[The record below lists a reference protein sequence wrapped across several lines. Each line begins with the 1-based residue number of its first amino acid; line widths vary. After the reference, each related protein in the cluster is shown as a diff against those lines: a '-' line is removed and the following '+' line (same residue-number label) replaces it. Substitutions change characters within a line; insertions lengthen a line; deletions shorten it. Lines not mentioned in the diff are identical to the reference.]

1 MEQNARQAQGLRAAL
16 DQARDMLDQMNN
28 QSESLDEALKSLL
41 AEMKADFE
49 LKQIH
54 VRLENTLNRTP
65 NPGHTRQLVELS
77 RSLLRNAAGV
87 SKNGS
92 EVVLEV
98 LASEDFPGF
107 AELRVSDA
115 GPGLKPEEQ
124 AALLERLKAGPGV
137 GEPET
142 EAESSLREAADL
154 AESLGGH
161 WWIHSVPD
169 TLTIHRVAVP
179 IESKADAPGNNLA
192 TSSTGKS

>member
-1 MEQNARQAQGLRAAL
+1 MQINGRPFRRQPRTQNLRRLLPIHFPQARQAQGLRAAL

-41 AEMKADFE
+41 AEMKADFA

-65 NPGHTRQLVELS
+65 NPGHIRQLVELS

-98 LASEDFPGF
+98 LPSEDFPGF
-107 AELRVSDA
+107 AELRA
-115 GPGLKPEEQ
+115 
-124 AALLERLKAGPGV
+124 RLNP
-137 GEPET
+137 
-142 EAESSLREAADL
+142 
-154 AESLGGH
+154 
-161 WWIHSVPD
+161 
-169 TLTIHRVAVP
+169 
-179 IESKADAPGNNLA
+179 
-192 TSSTGKS
+192 